1 VPKVSGL
8 TRAGFTAQDGQA
20 AATRVQL
27 TDKLL
32 MPFCEIFAVVENEIV
47 GALPGPAN
55 LEKALVWFAVSD
67 S

>member
-1 VPKVSGL
+1 VTL
-8 TRAGFTAQDGQA
+8 GQQSF
-20 AATRVQL
+20 RVLL